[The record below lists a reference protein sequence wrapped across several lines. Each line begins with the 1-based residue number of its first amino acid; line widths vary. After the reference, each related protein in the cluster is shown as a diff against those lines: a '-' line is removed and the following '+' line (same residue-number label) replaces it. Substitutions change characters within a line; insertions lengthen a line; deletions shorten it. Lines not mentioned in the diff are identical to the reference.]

1 MPDYSIIPFHDIE
14 ALFGKFR
21 DCRYVFKVIGEVNI
35 IAYWDPVEQKAL
47 VGHNNNYAYVTILDS
62 TILDSTILDST
73 ILDSTILDST
83 ILDST
88 IINGN
93 ISIYNILDALG
104 YVNLDTKVIKQWN
117 IDMEPVPPNDT
128 ILAMSLS
135 ETPRCLILV
144 MPKMII
150 PKMVIPLCGDGIDS
164 DDYDSD

>member
-47 VGHNNNYAYVTILDS
+47 VGHNNNYAYVTIIDS
-62 TILDSTILDST
+62 TILDSTIL
-73 ILDSTILDST
+73 
-83 ILDST
+83 
-88 IINGN
+88 NGN

>member
-47 VGHNNNYAYVTILDS
+47 VGHNNNYAYVTIIDS
-62 TILDSTILDST
+62 TILDSTIL
-73 ILDSTILDST
+73 
-83 ILDST
+83 
-88 IINGN
+88 NGN

-117 IDMEPVPPNDT
+117 IHMEPVPPNDT

>member
-1 MPDYSIIPFHDIE
+1 MPNYSIIPFHDLD
-14 ALFGKFR
+14 ALFGKLC

-47 VGHNNNYAYVTILDS
+47 VGHNNKYAYITILDS
-62 TILDSTILDST
+62 TILDST
-73 ILDSTILDST
+73 
-83 ILDST
+83 
-88 IINGN
+88 

-128 ILAMSLS
+128 ILTLSLS

-144 MPKMII
+144 MPKMVIPKMVIPKMVI

>member
-1 MPDYSIIPFHDIE
+1 MPDYSIIPFHDID

-35 IAYWDPVEQKAL
+35 IAYWDHLEQKAL
-47 VGHNNNYAYVTILDS
+47 VGHNNKYAYVTILDS
-62 TILDSTILDST
+62 TILDSTI
-73 ILDSTILDST
+73 
-83 ILDST
+83 
-88 IINGN
+88 
-93 ISIYNILDALG
+93 SIYNILDAFG
-104 YVNLDTKVIKQWN
+104 YVNLDAKVIQQWN

-128 ILAMSLS
+128 ILALSLS

-144 MPKMII
+144 IPKMVI

>member
-1 MPDYSIIPFHDIE
+1 MRFVMPDYSIIPFHDIE

-47 VGHNNNYAYVTILDS
+47 VGHNNNYAYV
-62 TILDSTILDST
+62 T

>member
-1 MPDYSIIPFHDIE
+1 MRFVMPDYSIIPFHDIE

-73 ILDSTILDST
+73 IL
-83 ILDST
+83 
-88 IINGN
+88 NGN

>member
-73 ILDSTILDST
+73 ILKGD
-83 ILDST
+83 
-88 IINGN
+88 

-144 MPKMII
+144 MPKMVI

>member
-1 MPDYSIIPFHDIE
+1 MPDYSITPFHDME

-47 VGHNNNYAYVTILDS
+47 VGHNNKYAYVTILDS

-73 ILDSTILDST
+73 I
-83 ILDST
+83 
-88 IINGN
+88 NGD
-93 ISIYNILDALG
+93 ISIYNILDAFG
-104 YVNLDTKVIKQWN
+104 YVNLDAKVIKQWN
-117 IDMEPVPPNDT
+117 IDMEPVPPNDI
-128 ILAMSLS
+128 ILTLSLS

-144 MPKMII
+144 MPKMVIPKMVIPKMVI

>member
-62 TILDSTILDST
+62 TILDSTIL
-73 ILDSTILDST
+73 
-83 ILDST
+83 
-88 IINGN
+88 NGN

>member
-1 MPDYSIIPFHDIE
+1 MPNYSIIPFHDLD
-14 ALFGKFR
+14 ALFGKLC

-47 VGHNNNYAYVTILDS
+47 VGHNNKYAYITILDS

-73 ILDSTILDST
+73 ILDST
-83 ILDST
+83 
-88 IINGN
+88 

-128 ILAMSLS
+128 ILTLSLS

-144 MPKMII
+144 MPKMVIPKMVI